1 MADIEIPGG
10 RLVLNTSQKT
20 EQIQAEQV
28 QTQQVQ
34 TEQVQIW
41 TGDFG
46 REYTDRNAYTTAQ
59 LDELYR
65 RNYGITRT
73 EINRRCLED
82 VPHDAR
88 ILEVGCNMG
97 TQLLLLEQMDFSNLY
112 GIEIQSYALDRA
124 RERLSGAVLSQ
135 DSAFAIPY
143 PDSFFDLVFTSGVLI
158 HIAPADLPSA
168 LAEIHRCSKQ
178 WIWGFEYYAPETTE
192 VVYRGHK
199 ALLWKTDFACAYLE
213 QFQDL
218 QLVHED
224 RLRYLDNEN
233 VDSAF
238 LLRRKP

>member
-1 MADIEIPGG
+1 
-10 RLVLNTSQKT
+10 LVLNISQKT
-20 EQIQAEQV
+20 EQIQTVQV
-28 QTQQVQ
+28 QTAQVQ
-34 TEQVQIW
+34 VW

-46 REYTDRNAYTTAQ
+46 RQYTDRNAYTTAE

-73 EINRRCLED
+73 EINQRCLKD
-82 VPHDAR
+82 VSRSAR

-97 TQLLLLEQMDFSNLY
+97 TQLLLLEQMGFSNLY
-112 GIEIQSYALDRA
+112 GIEIQSYALKRA
-124 RERLSGAVLSQ
+124 RERLASAVLSEA
-135 DSAFAIPY
+135 SAFAIPY

-168 LAEIHRCSKQ
+168 LAEIHRCARQ

-199 ALLWKTDFACAYLE
+199 SLLWKTDFARAYLE

-218 QLVHED
+218 QLVRED
-224 RLRYLDNEN
+224 RFRYLDHEN
-233 VDSAF
+233 VDTAF
-238 LLRRKP
+238 LLSRKA